1 MTIRP
6 HSALT
11 ARPRRLGAVALLAA
25 CALLGSLL
33 LAASASAT
41 PNHRGHA
48 GGTWVDTSAHS
59 GAVVSGKGTEA
70 AESDP
75 AATASVIGGHNTT
88 VAKFPSLAY
97 VEGVQATDGYACTG
111 TVVAPRVV
119 LTAGHCVEDVES
131 GSLVEPNLIGVA
143 TGVSNLQKIAKAN
156 ISQVER
162 VLVNPDFNPSKL
174 QGDAGLLILSTPVT
188 ATPIRLAT
196 AADASLYE
204 AGTEVQIA
212 GWGLDEFGSEHRPN
226 QLQTG
231 TVPIQSSSRCKAGL
245 RFFYPFFDPTS
256 QLCTLDTHHK
266 VIFCHGDSGGPG
278 MATDADGLP
287 VEIGVIS
294 LNDGVCNPHDPA
306 VYTRVEKI
314 QPWVQKWIE
323 HVEDG
328 GPEPTVRIPKAHLPT
343 LTRERAEELSF
354 ILMLEKFKSR
364 FKNGHEQTIHCSR
377 QSKSKLKCD
386 VTWWQGPNDY
396 FGRINVFYA
405 IRHNIVL
412 VNAHYSINWVDDHCY
427 FHSANPQSCKVN
439 SLSH

>member
-1 MTIRP
+1 M
-6 HSALT
+6 
-11 ARPRRLGAVALLAA
+11 ALLAA

-33 LAASASAT
+33 LAATANAT
-41 PNHRGHA
+41 PSGRGHA
-48 GGTWVDTSAHS
+48 EGTWVDTSTQS
-59 GAVVSGKGTEA
+59 GAVVSGTGTQGA
-70 AESDP
+70 DKDP

-88 VAKFPSLAY
+88 VAQFPSLAY

-143 TGVSNLQKIAKAN
+143 TGVSNLRKIAKSN
-156 ISQVER
+156 ISTVER
-162 VLVNPDFNPSKL
+162 VLVNPGFNPSKL
-174 QGDAGLLILSTPVT
+174 QGDAGLLILSAPVS

-196 AADASLYE
+196 ASDAPLYE
-204 AGTEVQIA
+204 AGTTLQIA
-212 GWGLDEFGSEHRPN
+212 GWGLDQMNSEHRPN

-231 TVPIQSSSRCKAGL
+231 SVPIQSSSRCEAGL
-245 RFFYPFFDPTS
+245 RFFYPFFDPSS

-278 MATDADGLP
+278 MATGADGLP
-287 VEIGVIS
+287 VELGVIS

-306 VYTRVEKI
+306 VYTRVDQI

-323 HVEDG
+323 HVEAG
-328 GPEPTVRIPKAHLPT
+328 GPEPAVTIPKAHLPT
-343 LTRERAEELSF
+343 LTRQRAEELSF

-427 FHSANPQSCKVN
+427 FHSGHPQSCKVN
-439 SLSH
+439 NLSH